1 MKGMEKAA
9 PPQGQPAY
17 GNCCSLEARMQS
29 LEQRLDKMER
39 EALTPGRLRDELAK
53 GEKELDYS

>member
-1 MKGMEKAA
+1 MEKAA

-17 GNCCSLEARMQS
+17 GNCCSLEARIQS
-29 LEQRLDKMER
+29 LEQRLAKMER